1 MNESDRSGDYRQS
14 DDVEDS
20 VIRAKYLDYCSAR
33 VADVLLSLTA
43 DEIYVLA
50 EDAARSSG
58 LDDAQD
64 LSYDRIVR
72 LATERLSQKLSL
84 PPFETWA
91 AAYRE
96 DPDRFEEELLGL
108 WKSDMEASESSG
120 GQE

>member
-1 MNESDRSGDYRQS
+1 M
-14 DDVEDS
+14 V
-20 VIRAKYLDYCSAR
+20 RAKYHDYCSAR
-33 VADVLLSLTA
+33 VTEVLLRLTA

-50 EDAARSSG
+50 QDAARASG
-58 LDDAQD
+58 LDDAD
-64 LSYDRIVR
+64 SLSYDRIVR

-96 DPDRFEEELLGL
+96 DPARFEEELLGL
-108 WKSDMEASESSG
+108 WESDLKASESSG